1 LTTSA
6 RPRRRLSPTLVA
18 LGALAAG
25 LALGVLAAGQ
35 GGVLRVVVTVIEPLG
50 ALWVNAIRMTLVP
63 LVVALLV
70 TSVTSFADVRAL
82 GRLGARAAVLFLAL
96 LAGTAVVSAVLAPPL
111 LARTPTAL
119 ERGRRSCR
127 HSAGSWSGSCRRIR
141 CGPPPTARCCR

>member
-63 LVVALLV
+63 SSSHCSSRV
-70 TSVTSFADVRAL
+70 
-82 GRLGARAAVLFLAL
+82 
-96 LAGTAVVSAVLAPPL
+96 
-111 LARTPTAL
+111 
-119 ERGRRSCR
+119 
-127 HSAGSWSGSCRRIR
+127 
-141 CGPPPTARCCR
+141 